1 MGNKNVFKQI
11 WDYRMMIKGLIH
23 RDLRGRY
30 KGSVL
35 GFFWTFLNPLLQ
47 LVVYTI
53 LFGILLKSNIPDF
66 YLYLFIGLIPWIFMS
81 TCVSGG
87 AGCIL
92 EQKSLVTKVRFPREV
107 IPISYA
113 TTAFINMLFTFI
125 VIFAVLGVQMTINS
139 VKAGV
144 GFPVNPEFFSPE
156 NQQLIQSGVKTALEI
171 GNETRFNFLPL
182 LSLPLVFLIEYM
194 LGLGMTFLCSTITVY
209 LRDMQHILGIVT
221 MLWCYCTP
229 IMYSL
234 KNILSPE
241 QYDKYYSIFLYANPM
256 TSIIEAYHDILYT
269 GTWPN
274 FLNLLVGLG
283 YAVVFLVVGFLVFE
297 KGKRR
302 FAEEM

>member
-11 WDYRMMIKGLIH
+11 WEYRQMIKGLIH

-66 YLYLFIGLIPWIFMS
+66 YLYLFIGLIPWIFMQ
-81 TCVSGG
+81 TCVAGG

-113 TTAFINMLFTFI
+113 TTAFINMLYTFI
-125 VIFAVLGVQMTINS
+125 VIFIVVGIQMSVNS
-139 VKAGV
+139 VNAKLGY
-144 GFPVNPEFFSPE
+144 PVNSYGE
-156 NQQLIQSGVKTALEI
+156 A
-171 GNETRFNFLPL
+171 FNFLPI
-182 LSLPLVFLIEYM
+182 LSLPLVFLIEYI
-194 LGLGMTFLCSTITVY
+194 LGLGMTFLCSSITVY
-209 LRDMQHILGIVT
+209 FRDMQHILGIVT

-234 KNILSPE
+234 ENILGAE
-241 QYDKYYSIFLYANPM
+241 AYAKYYPIFLFANPM
-256 TSIIEAYHDILYT
+256 TSIIEAYHNILYT
-269 GTWPN
+269 GTWPH
-274 FLNLLVGLG
+274 FLHLLVGLG
-283 YAVVFLVVGFLVFE
+283 YALVFLVIGFLAFE
-297 KGKRR
+297 KGKKR

>member
-1 MGNKNVFKQI
+1 MNNKNVFRQI
-11 WDYRMMIKGLIH
+11 YDYRQMIKGLIH

-47 LVVYTI
+47 LVVYTV

-113 TTAFINMLFTFI
+113 TTAFINMLLTFL
-125 VIFAVLGVQMTINS
+125 VIFAVLGIQMTINS
-139 VKAGV
+139 WGV
-144 GFPVNPEFFSPE
+144 GYPVNP
-156 NQQLIQSGVKTALEI
+156 NGDA
-171 GNETRFNFLPL
+171 FNFLPL
-182 LSLPLVFLIEYM
+182 LSLPLVFIVEYI
-194 LGLGMTFLCSTITVY
+194 LGLGMTFLCSSITVY
-209 LRDMQHILGIVT
+209 FRDMQHILGIIT

-234 KNILSPE
+234 ENILDG
-241 QYDKYYSIFLYANPM
+241 DKYEKYYKVFLYANPM

-283 YAVVFLVVGFLVFE
+283 YALFFLIIGFLVFE
-297 KGKRR
+297 KCKKR

>member
-1 MGNKNVFKQI
+1 MNNKNVFKQI
-11 WDYRMMIKGLIH
+11 YDYRQMIKGLIH

-53 LFGILLKSNIPDF
+53 LFGILLKSGIPDF

-113 TTAFINMLFTFI
+113 TTAFINMLLTFI
-125 VIFAVLGVQMTINS
+125 VIFAVIGVQMTINS
-139 VKAGV
+139 WGV
-144 GFPVNPEFFSPE
+144 GYPVNP
-156 NQQLIQSGVKTALEI
+156 N
-171 GNETRFNFLPL
+171 GNAFNFLPL
-182 LSLPLVFLIEYM
+182 LSLPLVFIIEYI
-194 LGLGMTFLCSTITVY
+194 LGLGMTFLCSSITVY
-209 LRDMQHILGIVT
+209 FRDMQHILGIIT

-234 KNILSPE
+234 EIILDG
-241 QYDKYYSIFLYANPM
+241 DKYEKYYKVFLYANPM
-256 TSIIEAYHDILYT
+256 TSIIEAYHNILYT

-274 FLNLLVGLG
+274 FLNLLIGLA
-283 YAVVFLVVGFLVFE
+283 YAIFFLVIGFLVFE
-297 KGKRR
+297 KGKKR

>member
-1 MGNKNVFKQI
+1 MNNKNVFKQI
-11 WDYRMMIKGLIH
+11 YDYRQMIKGLIH

-47 LVVYTI
+47 LVVYTL
-53 LFGILLKSNIPDF
+53 LFGILLKSEIHDF

-113 TTAFINMLFTFI
+113 TTAFINMLLSFI
-125 VIFAVLGVQMTINS
+125 IVFGVIAIQMGINS
-139 VKAGV
+139 WNFGY
-144 GFPVNPEFFSPE
+144 PVNS
-156 NQQLIQSGVKTALEI
+156 LGKS
-171 GNETRFNFLPL
+171 FNFLPL
-182 LSLPLVFLIEYM
+182 LSLPLVFIIEYI
-194 LGLGMTFLCSTITVY
+194 LGLGMTFLCSSITVY
-209 LRDMQHILGIVT
+209 FRDMQHILGIVT

-234 KNILSPE
+234 ENILGDSYE
-241 QYDKYYSIFLYANPM
+241 KYYKVFLFGNPM
-256 TSIIEAYHDILYT
+256 TSIIEAYHNILYL

-283 YAVVFLVVGFLVFE
+283 YAIFFLIIGFLVFE
-297 KGKRR
+297 SGKKR

>member
-1 MGNKNVFKQI
+1 MNNKNVFKQI
-11 WDYRMMIKGLIH
+11 YDYRQMIKGLIR

-47 LVVYTI
+47 LVVYTL

-113 TTAFINMLFTFI
+113 TTAFINMLLTFI
-125 VIFAVLGVQMTINS
+125 IIFGVIAIQMGINS
-139 VKAGV
+139 WNFGY
-144 GFPVNPEFFSPE
+144 PVNPLKEP
-156 NQQLIQSGVKTALEI
+156 
-171 GNETRFNFLPL
+171 FNFLPL
-182 LSLPLVFLIEYM
+182 LSLPLIFIIEYI
-194 LGLGMTFLCSTITVY
+194 LGLGMTFLCSSITVY
-209 LRDMQHILGIVT
+209 FRDMQHILGIIT

-234 KNILSPE
+234 ENILAG
-241 QYDKYYSIFLYANPM
+241 DKYEKYYKVFLYANPM
-256 TSIIEAYHDILYT
+256 TSIIEAYHNILYT

-274 FLNLLVGLG
+274 FLNLLIGLA
-283 YAVVFLVVGFLVFE
+283 YAIFFLVIGFLVFE
-297 KGKRR
+297 LLKKR

>member
-87 AGCIL
+87 SGCIL

-139 VKAGV
+139 WSYGY
-144 GFPVNPEFFSPE
+144 PVNPNGE
-156 NQQLIQSGVKTALEI
+156 A
-171 GNETRFNFLPL
+171 FNFLPI

-234 KNILSPE
+234 ENILGPE
-241 QYDKYYSIFLYANPM
+241 QYQKYYPIFLYANPM
-256 TSIIEAYHDILYT
+256 TSIIEGYHNILYT

-297 KGKRR
+297 KGKKR

>member
-1 MGNKNVFKQI
+1 MNNKNVFKQI
-11 WDYRMMIKGLIH
+11 YEYREMIKGLVR

-47 LVVYTI
+47 LLVYTL
-53 LFGILLKSNIPDF
+53 LFGVLLKSNIPDF
-66 YLYLFIGLIPWIFMS
+66 YLYLFVGLIPWIFMS

-107 IPISYA
+107 IPISFV
-113 TTAFINMLFTFI
+113 TTAFINMLLTFI
-125 VIFAVLGVQMTINS
+125 IILGVVGIQMGINS
-139 VKAGV
+139 WSV
-144 GFPVNPEFFSPE
+144 GYPVNPLGES
-156 NQQLIQSGVKTALEI
+156 
-171 GNETRFNFLPL
+171 FNFLPL
-182 LSLPLVFLIEYM
+182 LSLPLIFLIEYI

-209 LRDMQHILGIVT
+209 FRDMQHILGIVT

-234 KNILSPE
+234 KNILGTE
-241 QYDKYYSIFLYANPM
+241 GYAKYYKIFLFGNPM
-256 TSIIEAYHDILYT
+256 TSIIEAYQNILYY

-274 FLNLLVGLG
+274 FLNLLVGVG
-283 YAVVFLVVGFLVFE
+283 YAVIFLIIGFLIFE
-297 KGKRR
+297 KGKKR

>member
-47 LVVYTI
+47 LLVYTL
-53 LFGILLKSNIPDF
+53 LFGVLLKSNIPDF
-66 YLYLFIGLIPWIFMS
+66 YLYLFVGLIPWIFMS

-87 AGCIL
+87 SGCIL

-113 TTAFINMLFTFI
+113 TTAFINMLYTFI
-125 VIFAVLGVQMTINS
+125 VILIVVSVQMAINTW
-139 VKAGV
+139 GH
-144 GFPVNPEFFSPE
+144 GNIPLNPEGNPFS
-156 NQQLIQSGVKTALEI
+156 
-171 GNETRFNFLPL
+171 FLPL

-194 LGLGMTFLCSTITVY
+194 LGLGMTFLVSTITVY

-234 KNILSPE
+234 DSIFGRLGETEPEKLQLYKN
-241 QYDKYYSIFLYANPM
+241 IFLYANPM
-256 TSIIEAYHDILYT
+256 TSIIDGYHNILYL
-269 GTWPN
+269 GTWPY
-274 FLNLLVGLG
+274 FQNLLVGLG
-283 YAVVFLVVGFLVFE
+283 YAVVFLIVGFLVFE
-297 KGKRR
+297 KGKKR